1 MKILFLTLVSIDDI
15 RERNIYA
22 DLMRKF
28 RNEGHEVFI
37 VSPVERRFN
46 QKTHLKTS
54 EGVHI
59 LRIKTLNIQKTNII
73 EKGIS
78 TLLMEY
84 LFRKEIKKY
93 FPSVEFDWILYSTPP
108 ITFTSIIRYIKHRD
122 SARSYLLLKDI
133 FPQNAVDLK
142 MMKEGSILH
151 RYFRKKEKQLY
162 QVSDLIGCMSP
173 ANVHYVVRHNPEID
187 PKIVEV
193 NPNSIEPYFNMMSD
207 DQKTSVRLKWE
218 IPVDCTAFIYG
229 GNLGKPQG
237 IDFLLEVLDSNRDKN
252 DRFFVIVGSGTE
264 YPKVESWLKNSNN
277 QNVRLISGL
286 PKADY
291 DQLVQS
297 CDIGLIFLDKRFTI
311 PNFPSRLLS
320 YLEFKMP
327 VIAATDKNT
336 DLGKIIEENGFGFWC
351 ESGDLNE
358 INHAFDRMA
367 KNNGMI
373 KEMGET
379 GHDFLLKN
387 YTIDTSFT
395 IIAKHFQHS

>member
-46 QKTHLKTS
+46 QKTNLKTS
-54 EGVHI
+54 DGVHI
-59 LRIKTLNIQKTNII
+59 LRIKTLNIQKTNSV

-84 LFRKEIKKY
+84 FFRKGIKKY
-93 FPSVEFDWILYSTPP
+93 FSSVKFDWILYSTPP
-108 ITFTSIIRYIKHRD
+108 ITFTSVIRYIKHRD
-122 SARSYLLLKDI
+122 GARSYLLLKDI
-133 FPQNAVDLK
+133 FPQNAVDLNMIK
-142 MMKEGSILH
+142 AGSILH
-151 RYFRKKEKQLY
+151 HYFRREEKQLY
-162 QVSDLIGCMSP
+162 RVSDFIGCMSP
-173 ANVHYVVRHNPEID
+173 ANVDYVIRHNPEID
-187 PKIVEV
+187 PQIVEV
-193 NPNSIEPYFNMMSD
+193 NPNSIEPYVNRISN
-207 DQKTSVRLKWE
+207 DQKAAVRAKWE
-218 IPVDCTAFIYG
+218 IPIECTAFLYG

-237 IDFLLEVLDSNRDKN
+237 IDFLLDVLDSNRDKK

-264 YPKVESWLKNSNN
+264 YSKVESRLKSSKNK
-277 QNVRLISGL
+277 NVRLISGL
-286 PKADY
+286 PKSDY
-291 DQLVQS
+291 DQLAQS
-297 CDIGLIFLDKRFTI
+297 CDVGLIFLDKRFTI

-351 ESGDLNE
+351 ESGNLNE
-358 INHAFDRMA
+358 MNNAFDRMV
-367 KNNGMI
+367 KNNRTI

-379 GHDFLLKN
+379 GNEFLLKN
-387 YTIDTSFT
+387 YTIDTSFN